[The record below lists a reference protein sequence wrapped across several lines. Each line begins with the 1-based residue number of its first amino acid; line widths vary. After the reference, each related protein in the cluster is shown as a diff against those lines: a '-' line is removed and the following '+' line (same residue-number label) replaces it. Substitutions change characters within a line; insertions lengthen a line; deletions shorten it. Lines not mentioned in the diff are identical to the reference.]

1 MLRPIQNRAKLMD
14 EVYLRLRD
22 YILSGTLAAH
32 ERLHQSDLAQMLGV
46 SRTPV
51 REALLRLER
60 EGLIY
65 ARNGHGMFVKGVTAA
80 NVAELYDVR
89 LALEPVAAKLACTQN
104 TASNVA
110 AAERILRTQ
119 ERSYPRNLTAA
130 FRVNRSFHL
139 KLVEGCGN
147 PLMLRFLDNVWDQ
160 ENALRVFAAY
170 NTDAQR
176 IESMISEHRGLLD
189 AFAAGDVELLGTLLE
204 AHIQAAC
211 HHLQRQASQS
221 SLRSDHPADEPLPSG
236 DNTQTAE

>member
-1 MLRPIQNRAKLMD
+1 MD

-22 YILSGTLAAH
+22 YILSGTLAPND
-32 ERLHQSDLAQMLGV
+32 RLHQSDLAQMLGV

-60 EGLIY
+60 EGLVY

-89 LALEPVAAKLACTQN
+89 LALEPVAARLACAHP
-104 TASNVA
+104 TASSVTG
-110 AAERILRTQ
+110 AERILRTQ
-119 ERSYPRNLTAA
+119 ERSYPRDLAAA
-130 FRVNRSFHL
+130 FRVNRSFHQ

-189 AFAAGDVELLGTLLE
+189 AFAAGDVELLGTLLG

-211 HHLQRQASQS
+211 HHLQRQASHS
-221 SLRSDHPADEPLPSG
+221 GPRPDHPAGEPPLSR
-236 DNTQTAE
+236 DSTQTS

>member
-22 YILSGTLAAH
+22 YILSGTLVPD

-80 NVAELYDVR
+80 NVAELY
-89 LALEPVAAKLACTQN
+89 EPVAAKLACTQAA
-104 TASNVA
+104 ASSA
-110 AAERILRTQ
+110 MAAERILRTQ

-130 FRVNRSFHL
+130 FRVNRNFHL
-139 KLVEGCGN
+139 NLVEGCGN

-211 HHLQRQASQS
+211 HSLQRQASQS
-221 SLRSDHPADEPLPSG
+221 STRSDHHAGGPLPSH
-236 DNTQTAE
+236 DNTQTH